1 MANLKL
7 NAAFAGS
14 FVALLVLL
22 LLFTIVPDQHRPIRA
37 NTQSRW
43 QDRAA
48 KLDTSDGNLFLLGA
62 GKADITGYSP
72 FSV

>member
-7 NAAFAGS
+7 NAAFAGT

-22 LLFTIVPDQHRPIRA
+22 LLFTIVPDQRRPLSA
-37 NTQSRW
+37 NTRSRW

-48 KLDTSDGNLFLLGA
+48 EPDADGNVFLLGA
-62 GKADITGYSP
+62 GKADITGYYP